1 MKVWLRDIKISH
13 LEGSYFE
20 ATFPDRE
27 SPFVDEE
34 YYVLFFVTY
43 KDELQILHIYNSFE
57 GVTLKI
63 EDEKTE
69 KEVRRVLKRYLA
81 AHMAELDEKASA

>member
-27 SPFVDEE
+27 SPFVGEE

-43 KDELQILHIYNSFE
+43 KDELQILHISNTFE

-81 AHMAELDEKASA
+81 AHMAELDKKASA

>member
-1 MKVWLRDIKISH
+1 MKVWLRDIKVSH

-27 SPFVDEE
+27 SPFVDDE
-34 YYVLFFVTY
+34 YYVLFFVTC
-43 KDELQILHIYNSFE
+43 KDEPQIIHIYDSFE
-57 GVTLKI
+57 GVTLKV
-63 EDEKTE
+63 EEGKTE
-69 KEVRRVLKRYLA
+69 REVRRVLKKYLA